1 MLQGIAIDKHTGD
14 SDKGGLQN
22 ILKYITLESLEST
35 VCNAFFFFFC
45 RGLISLDFSCLKGK
59 NLFFGSVQKELT

>member
-22 ILKYITLESLEST
+22 ILKNITLESLEST
-35 VCNAFFFFFC
+35 VCNAFFFFC
-45 RGLISLDFSCLKGK
+45 RGLIISRF
-59 NLFFGSVQKELT
+59 